1 MYWRRFAVSTIPLKD
16 TKAFESWLLDRWK
29 EKDAL
34 LEGFYDTG
42 RFPADISTR
51 GGGGEYIETEVKL
64 RSWLEV
70 GQIFVVLGAMAMVA
84 NVLAK
89 LWDMM
94 T

>member
-1 MYWRRFAVSTIPLKD
+1 MYWRRFAISSIPLRD
-16 TKAFESWLLDRWK
+16 TKAFETWLLDRWK

-34 LEGFYDTG
+34 LEQFYDTG
-42 RFPADISTR
+42 RFPADGSSKDVK
-51 GGGGEYIETEVKL
+51 GGYIETEVKL
-64 RSWLEV
+64 RNWLEV

-94 T
+94 I